1 MSEQSPISGRIVRL
15 IDDHTAILNVGA
27 DQGVEGRMRFAIYT
41 PTDQIIDPETNEV
54 LGSYRRLK
62 GVVVVDEIAAA
73 FCVASAPVV
82 QEEVVEEV
90 GFIGLQTR
98 TRRKTRTRS
107 ELNVD
112 EGQIQAMPTGEVVR
126 VGDYIEEVIRRK

>member
-27 DQGVEGRMRFAIYT
+27 NHGVEGRMRFAIYT
-41 PTDQIIDPETNEV
+41 PTDPIVDPETDEV
-54 LGSYRRLK
+54 LGDYRRLK

-90 GFIGLQTR
+90 GFIGMTTKR
-98 TRRKTRTRS
+98 RRKTRTRS
-107 ELNVD
+107 DLNVA
-112 EGQIQAMPTGEVVR
+112 EAQIRAMPTGDVVQ
-126 VGDYIEEVIRRK
+126 VGDYVEQVLPRK